1 MAAPTTRR
9 EKSILTGVYNKDEDT
24 EAIVKWFHEG
34 LYETILESSCISKQI
49 LLTNHKDQLLN
60 SLESLILCNV
70 EYLLHNKEQQIS
82 DIEVLILAISCLHLF
97 IQNNF
102 LGPPTST
109 SPLEYCH
116 EHFLKQSLEIEKEAF
131 SGLSIDGETVYP
143 RTRHIIFLYIARIIL
158 LECRA
163 QFTHVQT
170 WDWWL
175 ARCLLIQQSLLSER
189 SPTLKATVLDIF
201 EELSKK
207 EPLMTDDS
215 NKDIE
220 LLFHIEAGHAHHTY
234 LEYRKAAEHFASGK
248 KISALEVSLT
258 GAMGRRTRYQEDAK
272 AQLVLR
278 VERKEVNDWNET
290 LSTNICDLPKNLP
303 LDDDTVLNDI
313 KFIDE
318 DAVESPKLS
327 PIELALVLGLMESYR
342 RSCAQDRLT
351 DEEVLTYLAFILSQT
366 NNWNISLMA
375 LNLRSRLERDS
386 RRRVER
392 SMMQLEEL
400 VKIST
405 TPNTKPDIWHRIP
418 LFYACQ
424 VPAIWKIQGELAS
437 LLLSLGCL
445 GDALSVFEKLE
456 LWEDVIACYQ
466 KMGKSDRA
474 ETLIKERLAIEETP
488 SLLCYLGDITR
499 DIQHYQRAWE
509 LSNHKSARAK
519 RCMGYIYFQEEK
531 YEQAIESFAVSLKIN
546 SLQIPVWF
554 TYGCASMACQ
564 KFEEG
569 AKAFKRCVN
578 LDFDNFEAWS
588 NLATCYVRLKEKKKA
603 YATLQDALKC
613 NYDNWRLWENNLI
626 IGTDCGEF
634 EDVIRSYHRLL
645 DLREKWVDKEVL
657 NILTRAVLEKI
668 PDADGRSAERLD
680 SKLSELFGRIT
691 SKVTSEGEIWANY
704 AKLSSNKIQGKE
716 PDLEKA
722 LQFLQKSYRCYTQK
736 VDWEKDVVICK
747 KVGDEAVNLAQIHLQ
762 CASGKSQTESL
773 KLLSAAKI
781 LLNGAVVKIQKQH
794 TDPVTHE
801 LSSEVTETCQKIKD
815 KLNEIVAQIDEVR
828 NES

>member
-234 LEYRKAAEHFASGK
+234 LEYRKAAQHFASGK
-248 KISALEVSLT
+248 KIAALEVSLT
-258 GAMGRRTRYQEDAK
+258 
-272 AQLVLR
+272 
-278 VERKEVNDWNET
+278 
-290 LSTNICDLPKNLP
+290 
-303 LDDDTVLNDI
+303 
-313 KFIDE
+313 
-318 DAVESPKLS
+318 
-327 PIELALVLGLMESYR
+327 ALKESYR